1 MDGWVANMEKLTTRQ
16 GKRRDAGDIRREW
29 LNKKRDPC
37 LPLAS
42 ASREKIN
49 ANERERMGF

>member
-42 ASREKIN
+42 ASREKTN